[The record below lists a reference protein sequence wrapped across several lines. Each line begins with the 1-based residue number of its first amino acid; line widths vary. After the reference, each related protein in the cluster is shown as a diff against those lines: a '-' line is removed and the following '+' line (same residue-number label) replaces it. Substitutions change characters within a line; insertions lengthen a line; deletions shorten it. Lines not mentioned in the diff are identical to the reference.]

1 MIIDEYIDRINEA
14 INDGD
19 ETKQNALL
27 EEVFRVFEKDIPDI
41 QKGTTHLQSRMN
53 AVFNLNDLDNP
64 STDV

>member
-41 QKGTTHLQSRMN
+41 QNGTTFRKRKVLQMRSVRRRSPKSP
-53 AVFNLNDLDNP
+53 VK
-64 STDV
+64 